1 MGKILRGKERMNE
14 KQFVWWLNGIL
25 SAIKDLDMNFD
36 QNKLIEYIR
45 EQAEIV
51 MCNIIEEG
59 RNR

>member
-1 MGKILRGKERMNE
+1 MNE